1 MAGIMILFFGVIVTV
16 NMTMAVFATRTF
28 GGKVVENSYVASQQF
43 NEWLAAA
50 RAQEKLGWK
59 HELSLEADRRSPSL
73 SPHGRGR
80 RGLCPHPLGRE
91 AEVKLSFAPEGE
103 GRSAP
108 SKSAAARALDRSP
121 HRRAAAKPLATSRRC
136 NDRAQPNQGGAA
148 VQRAFVVPGLHC
160 AGCISKIENGLAP
173 WPASPPRG

>member
-1 MAGIMILFFGVIVTV
+1 MTRRFTGWHMAGIMILFFGVIVTV

-59 HELSLEADRRSPSL
+59 RELSLGADRKIAVSVSATDAGVEGYAR
-73 SPHGRGR
+73 
-80 RGLCPHPLGRE
+80 HPLGRE

-103 GRSAP
+103 GRFRSIETLP
-108 SKSAAARALDRSP
+108 RGRWIVHLTVRRGGEAARYIE
-121 HRRAAAKPLATSRRC
+121 T
-136 NDRAQPNQGGAA
+136 
-148 VQRAFVVPGLHC
+148 VQ
-160 AGCISKIENGLAP
+160 
-173 WPASPPRG
+173 